1 MKNKPIAG
9 VNSSYDAI
17 KNIVKISACISSV
30 AVLASCAA
38 PSGTSMPSAADLM
51 ATLKSSFSERGP
63 AKMDRLDQNEVQRI
77 CSEADK
83 TGKAVDEGTRK
94 KIETALYASIPYP
107 TDAKYIGNWQEG
119 EKIAQDGT
127 GLQFSDAI
135 GKPSGA
141 NCYACHQ
148 IAPKEIS
155 FGNLGPSLYKY
166 GVNRGVK
173 DPNAA
178 ESEAIVKYTW
188 ARLWNTHSVNLCSS
202 MPRFGDAKILTN
214 TQLKDVMALLLDPQ
228 SPVNK

>member
-1 MKNKPIAG
+1 MINKPLSGENIAF
-9 VNSSYDAI
+9 SAI
-17 KNIVKISACISSV
+17 KNIAKMSAVMSAIV
-30 AVLASCAA
+30 VLASCAA
-38 PSGTSMPSAADLM
+38 PSMSMPSAAELL

-63 AKMDRLDQNEVQRI
+63 AKLDRLDQNEVQKV
-77 CSEADK
+77 CTQADA
-83 TGKAVDEGTRK
+83 TGKPVDEAVRK

-107 TDAKYIGNWQEG
+107 ADAKYIGNWQEG

-148 IAPKEIS
+148 IAPAEIS

-214 TQLKDVMALLLDPQ
+214 AQLKDVMALLLDPK

>member
-1 MKNKPIAG
+1 MKNKPLAG
-9 VNSSYDAI
+9 VNTVYFAI
-17 KNIVKISACISSV
+17 KNIAKITTSLSAIV
-30 AVLASCAA
+30 LLASCAS
-38 PSGTSMPSAADLM
+38 PSMSVPSASELL
-51 ATLKSSFSERGP
+51 ATLKSSFAERGP
-63 AKMDRLDQNEVQRI
+63 AKMDRLDQNEMQRI

-83 TGKAVDEGTRK
+83 TGKAVDEDTRK
-94 KIETALYASIPYP
+94 KIEATLYAGIPYP
-107 TDAKYIGNWQEG
+107 TDAKYMGSWQEG

-155 FGNLGPSLYKY
+155 YGNLGPSLYKY

-173 DPNAA
+173 DPNSKD
-178 ESEAIVKYTW
+178 SEAIVKYTW

-202 MPRFGDAKILTN
+202 MPRFGDAKILTDA
-214 TQLKDVMALLLDPQ
+214 QLKDVMALLLDPQ

>member
-1 MKNKPIAG
+1 MNKMPLAG
-9 VNSSYDAI
+9 VNVAYSAI
-17 KNIVKISACISSV
+17 KNIAKIGISVSAI
-30 AVLASCAA
+30 ALLASCAA
-38 PSGTSMPSAADLM
+38 PSASMPTAAELM

-63 AKMDRLDQNEVQRI
+63 AKLDRLNQDEVQRV
-77 CSEADK
+77 CTQAEA
-83 TGKAVDEGTRK
+83 TGKPVDEALRK
-94 KIETALYASIPYP
+94 KIETALYAAIPYP
-107 TDAKYIGNWQEG
+107 TDAKYIGDWQKG
-119 EKIAQDGT
+119 ERIAQDGT

-155 FGNLGPSLYKY
+155 YGTLGPTLYKY

-173 DPNAA
+173 DPNSKD
-178 ESEAIVKYTW
+178 SEAIVKYTW
-188 ARLWNTHSVNLCSS
+188 ARLWNTHSVNLCSG

-214 TQLKDVMALLLDPQ
+214 EQLKDVMALLLDPQ

>member
-1 MKNKPIAG
+1 MINKPITD
-9 VNSSYDAI
+9 VNIAYKAI
-17 KNIVKISACISSV
+17 KNIAKISASLSV
-30 AVLASCAA
+30 ITLLASCAA
-38 PSGTSMPSAADLM
+38 PSVGMPSAAEFL
-51 ATLKSSFSERGP
+51 ATLRSSFSERGP
-63 AKMDRLDQNEVQRI
+63 AKMDRLDQNEVQRV
-77 CSEADK
+77 CTQADA
-83 TGKAVDEGTRK
+83 TGKAIDEATRK

-148 IAPKEIS
+148 LAPKEIS

-214 TQLKDVMALLLDPQ
+214 EQIKDVMALLLDPQ

>member
-1 MKNKPIAG
+1 MINKSLAG
-9 VNSSYDAI
+9 VNNYYTAI
-17 KNIVKISACISSV
+17 KIVAKLSISLSGMALLV
-30 AVLASCAA
+30 SCAS
-38 PSGTSMPSAADLM
+38 PSASMPTAAELM

-63 AKMDRLDQNEVQRI
+63 AKLDRLNQDEVQRV
-77 CSEADK
+77 CTQAEA
-83 TGKAVDEGTRK
+83 TGKPVDEALRK

-107 TDAKYIGNWQEG
+107 ADAKYIGNWQEG

-155 FGNLGPSLYKY
+155 YGNLGPTLYKY

-173 DPNAA
+173 DPASKD
-178 ESEAIVKYTW
+178 SEAIVKYTW
-188 ARLWNTHSVNLCSS
+188 ARIWNTHSVNLCSN
-202 MPRFGDAKILTN
+202 MPRFGASGILTN
-214 TQLKDVMALLLDPQ
+214 EQMKHVMALLLDPQ

>member
-1 MKNKPIAG
+1 MKNVPLSD
-9 VNSSYDAI
+9 VNNAYIAI
-17 KNIVKISACISSV
+17 KNIAKITTIVSAV
-30 AVLASCAA
+30 VVLASCAA
-38 PSGTSMPSAADLM
+38 PTMGMSSASELL

-77 CSEADK
+77 CTEADK
-83 TGKAVDEGTRK
+83 TGKAVDEATRK
-94 KIETALYASIPYP
+94 KIETALYAGIPYP

-214 TQLKDVMALLLDPQ
+214 AQLKDVMALLLDPQ